1 MMSFPFSFWFPPNSG
16 TLKTS
21 KRKWEL
27 KMEKSCYIVGLDWV
41 LQMEKSCYSV
51 VTQPGKSE
59 ETM

>member
-1 MMSFPFSFWFPPNSG
+1 
-16 TLKTS
+16 
-21 KRKWEL
+21 
-27 KMEKSCYIVGLDWV
+27 MEKSCYIVGLDWV